1 MRAYY
6 LLEVHMKE
14 AKNKKEKKVTKS
26 GGGAAALFMGFI
38 GALVYYLQQA
48 HGFWPVILA
57 FLKACVWP
65 ALLVYDLLKF
75 MH

>member
-1 MRAYY
+1 
-6 LLEVHMKE
+6 MKD
-14 AKNKKEKKVTKS
+14 KKVTRNTA
-26 GGGAAALFMGFI
+26 GGGAALFMGFI

-65 ALLVYDLLKF
+65 ALMVYDALKF
-75 MH
+75 LD

>member
-1 MRAYY
+1 
-6 LLEVHMKE
+6 MKE
-14 AKNKKEKKVTKS
+14 AKEKRERKDKRVTKGA
-26 GGGAAALFMGFI
+26 GGGALFMGFV